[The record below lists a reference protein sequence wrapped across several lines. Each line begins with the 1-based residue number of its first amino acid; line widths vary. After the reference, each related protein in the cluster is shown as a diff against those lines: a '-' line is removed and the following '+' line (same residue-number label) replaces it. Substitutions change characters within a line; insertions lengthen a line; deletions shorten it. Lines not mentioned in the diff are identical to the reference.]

1 MPGNVDNA
9 VSTTVLPNA
18 LSRQY
23 VRNREYP
30 LRSAEYADGRS
41 QRFLLGATSRKSWR
55 ISRRISPTELTELR
69 DFFEARGGAKET
81 FIFYDVQEDAADNG
95 TYRYDE
101 TGVLVADHKYEVRF
115 DIPWAQSVGLAR
127 GDVDLVLVEVT

>member
-9 VSTTVLPNA
+9 VSTTVLPKA
-18 LSRQY
+18 LSTGY
-23 VRNREYP
+23 VRFREYP
-30 LRSAEYADGRS
+30 LRSVLYADGRS
-41 QRFLLGATSRKSWR
+41 ERFLLGATSRKSWHV
-55 ISRRISPTELTELR
+55 SRRISPTELTELR
-69 DFFEARGGAKET
+69 DFYEARGAAKET

-115 DIPWAQSVGLAR
+115 DMGWGQSVGLAR
-127 GDVDLVLVEVT
+127 GNADLVLVEVT